1 MDQMLEATRRLN
13 AQAAPATDRGGTTR
27 RQILETAANYFAQ
40 KGYAGTSVN
49 DVIREAGVTKGGFY
63 FHFPSKEALALAVL
77 RHKQEQWA
85 GRVVAATMRHTAA
98 VDQLRA
104 MVDALTDLHEQDPSA
119 RSIGRLCLELA
130 ENRDLVPA
138 LAPQFSTWV
147 DLTASL
153 FAKAQQEGTFRD
165 DLDPRAAGESAV
177 AAYIGLEMMSN
188 VDGAPLRPRVE
199 RLFHLFYDAFSPSQ
213 T

>member
-13 AQAAPATDRGGTTR
+13 AQAAPATDRGEATR
-27 RQILETAANYFAQ
+27 RHILETAAKHFGE

-49 DVIREAGVTKGGFY
+49 DVIKEAGVTKGGFY

-85 GRVVAATMRHTAA
+85 GRVVAATMRHSAA

-119 RSIGRLCLELA
+119 RSIGRLCMELA
-130 ENRDLVPA
+130 ENPELVPA
-138 LAPQFSTWV
+138 LAPQFTTWI

-153 FAKAQQEGTFRD
+153 FAKAQQEGTFRS
-165 DLDPRAAGESAV
+165 DLDARAAGESAV
-177 AAYIGLEMMSN
+177 AAYVGLEMMTN
-188 VDGAPLRPRVE
+188 VDGSPLRPRAE
-199 RLFHLFYDAFSPSQ
+199 RLVQLFLHAFTPRDS
-213 T
+213 